1 MPANQNKTENNQ
13 SVTFDNPSVDSTSE
27 GAYRRGY
34 HQAVAEIASKLKQ
47 GFLTVSHLEEWVEG
61 KGMFWRKD
69 TSLSNKVAP
78 PDLA

>member
-1 MPANQNKTENNQ
+1 
-13 SVTFDNPSVDSTSE
+13 
-27 GAYRRGY
+27 
-34 HQAVAEIASKLKQ
+34 VAEIASKLKQ